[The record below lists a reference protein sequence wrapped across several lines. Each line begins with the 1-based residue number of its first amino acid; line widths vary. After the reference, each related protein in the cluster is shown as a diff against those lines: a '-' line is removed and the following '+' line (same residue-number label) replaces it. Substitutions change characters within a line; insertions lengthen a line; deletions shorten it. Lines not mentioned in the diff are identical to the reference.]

1 MKKKYIVGILSLMLT
16 STLVWSGDIMLIT
29 KSAEEQAAAEGK
41 SVIVTI
47 KKEGDSDISME
58 MVWCPPGIYT
68 MGSPDSELGRGDDEA
83 PCNVIIEFCSGFW
96 ISKYEVTQ
104 AQYKAVMGYN
114 PSYFSGDDRP
124 VEEVSWYDAME
135 FCARLTAIERAACR
149 LPEGGK
155 YTLPT
160 EVQWEYACRAGTTTA
175 LNSGKNLSGEW
186 ESSEMDES
194 GWYCYN
200 SGYMTHPVGQKKAN
214 NWGIHDMHGNV
225 WEWCLNWHPDY
236 EGSRRVIRGGNW
248 NTLAYYCRSARRSNI
263 APGNRRYY
271 TGFRV
276 IIPSVL

>member
-160 EVQWEYACRAGTTTA
+160 EVQWEYACR
-175 LNSGKNLSGEW
+175 
-186 ESSEMDES
+186 
-194 GWYCYN
+194 
-200 SGYMTHPVGQKKAN
+200 
-214 NWGIHDMHGNV
+214 
-225 WEWCLNWHPDY
+225 
-236 EGSRRVIRGGNW
+236 
-248 NTLAYYCRSARRSNI
+248 
-263 APGNRRYY
+263 
-271 TGFRV
+271 
-276 IIPSVL
+276 